1 MPKSYIPIVL
11 STSLSAVLA
20 DRLTRMVA
28 GTLLLSFLVITS
40 MLPVTATR
48 QSPATDDQGLPSGVQ
63 SEGLREARQRQARE
77 HRAARVA
84 GDLDGVIALLY
95 EHNDETASENAEP
108 DQEASSSAP
117 KQKTTQTLNVMSD
130 LLGLITVLAG
140 NKGDALSASPLTQQS
155 TMYRFVKLCMERRY
169 GHLLGAMIHQMR
181 MHGAL
186 HSTVKLFDKPGR
198 DGKFPLRVQLEK
210 DIQEAMKKN
219 HNGQKAKSVHEV
231 VSVIHTVVKCL
242 LKYEGGYHLGAF
254 CDFIGWVRNT
264 TAGREWGGGDRPKHI
279 TSSVLTTATI
289 DRRMASKDV
298 LEVADS
304 IQ

>member
-1 MPKSYIPIVL
+1 
-11 STSLSAVLA
+11 
-20 DRLTRMVA
+20 MVA
-28 GTLLLSFLVITS
+28 GTLLLPFLVITS

-140 NKGDALSASPLTQQS
+140 DKGDALSASPLTQQS
-155 TMYRFVKLCMERRY
+155 TMYRFIKLCMERRY
-169 GHLLGAMIHQMR
+169 GHLLGTMIHQMR
-181 MHGAL
+181 MHSAL
-186 HSTVKLFDKPGR
+186 HSTAK
-198 DGKFPLRVQLEK
+198 
-210 DIQEAMKKN
+210 
-219 HNGQKAKSVHEV
+219 HKA
-231 VSVIHTVVKCL
+231 L
-242 LKYEGGYHLGAF
+242 
-254 CDFIGWVRNT
+254 
-264 TAGREWGGGDRPKHI
+264 
-279 TSSVLTTATI
+279 
-289 DRRMASKDV
+289 
-298 LEVADS
+298 
-304 IQ
+304 